1 MLKHFASASKRYLMK
16 KINLLDD
23 RLRTKFNES
32 IAMISTFIS
41 LILIFCEIPD
51 EYKKSC
57 GVFFILALVGY
68 YFFLWQKY
76 CSLED
81 IEIKIDGSVVNI
93 KSGDLFKQRGYK
105 AIAFN
110 EYYDTQVDDVIISGR
125 SLNGLFITQ
134 HLTDNTINDL
144 DEYISK
150 YQFPPEDILDENV
163 SRKSGKTQRY
173 RIGSICV
180 YNNYLLTAFSKFNDQ
195 NMAYLTMPDYLGFLI
210 KFWDNVNR
218 VYSQESVSVP
228 IFGSGITRIK
238 EHKNISDEELLKIM
252 LWTFRISEMRF
263 KYPAKLTIV
272 IHKDKIKN
280 INLLDIEF
288 SRNGI

>member
-1 MLKHFASASKRYLMK
+1 MK

-134 HLTDNTINDL
+134 HLTDNTVNDL

-150 YQFPPEDILDENV
+150 YQFSPEDILDENV

-272 IHKDKIKN
+272 IHRDKIKN